1 VFSNSYRQRNEL
13 ESMKFLAIT
22 AEVDKTK
29 KKKKKKKS
37 GTHYTREHEE
47 SHFHSKHR
55 STA

>member
-1 VFSNSYRQRNEL
+1 
-13 ESMKFLAIT
+13 MKFLAIT